1 MKKILSLVL
10 AIVLAASAF
19 LAAPLQLPGLVVAA
33 SAEEATEPSEGGN
46 AGGEGEAIPDPAGF
60 LTYAFNSNSK
70 SYAVTGYTG
79 EQCDEL
85 VIPAEYEGKPVTS
98 IADKAFEMNSNF
110 KNIVLPDTIE
120 YIGMESFRGTS
131 IKKIDIP
138 DSVTYIAPYA
148 FDGCSALQTVK
159 LSKNVKTIEYQTF
172 SGCFN
177 LTDIFLPVGLE
188 NIEDQAFSGCGK
200 LGEIIIPDSVK
211 HIGGMAFYSC
221 TNLKS
226 VKLPKS
232 IDMIE
237 YQLFMDCYNL
247 TEIVIPD
254 GVKTIRYN
262 AFANCS
268 KLEKI
273 TLPDSVEKIFD
284 NAFDGTLVYTDKSN
298 WEDGALYINN
308 HLIAVDNTIPEMYR
322 VKNGTVSIAQSA
334 FKNAPHVGS
343 VYLPK
348 TIKSVDDYAFMSLGL
363 AFIFYEGTVEEF
375 NKINFNSNE
384 TYLEETII
392 ILEADGV
399 GKPNKVTTKSVSNV
413 AGGLKVTWGAVANA
427 DLYLVWRRGAGNSDW
442 QLLGITDQTS
452 VVDTSAGHR
461 QYWRYSVQAMNADD
475 LSDFDY
481 TGKYQKYVATPKLTG
496 ISNATNGIYFKWNAV
511 SGASGYRVYRRAS
524 GSSTWTYL
532 GTVKGTGYTDT
543 GVKNANNKYYRY
555 TVRAVVDGL
564 YSGYEDFLY
573 TKRVVNPKL
582 ISATNTSS
590 GISVK
595 WNAVSGT
602 TGYYVY
608 RKTAGS
614 GWVKVGTCYGTSST
628 TFVDKTAK
636 KGTTYTYTVRA
647 AAGKTTSYFN
657 SGISCKRK

>member
-46 AGGEGEAIPDPAGF
+46 AGGEGEAIPEPEF
-60 LTYAFNSNSK
+60 AFELNSDGQGYSVH
-70 SYAVTGYTG
+70 STSATTG
-79 EQCDEL
+79 DV
-85 VIPAEYEGKPVTS
+85 VIPAEYNGLPVTVILYIRGENVTS
-98 IADKAFEMNSNF
+98 ITM
-110 KNIVLPDTIE
+110 PDTITLIDQ
-120 YIGMESFRGTS
+120 YAFSGNKALESVTISKNLKEISWGAFEDCTALKSVIIPQGVELINENAFWGCSSLAEVS
-131 IKKIDIP
+131 IA
-138 DSVTYIAPYA
+138 DSVTYISDYA
-148 FDGCSALQTVK
+148 FLETEFYTNPNNWENGALYCDNHLLSARNNNDESFRVKKGTVH
-159 LSKNVKTIEYQTF
+159 IAI
-172 SGCFN
+172 G
-177 LTDIFLPVGLE
+177 
-188 NIEDQAFSGCGK
+188 AFSDRDN
-200 LGEIIIPDSVK
+200 LVSLYIP
-211 HIGGMAFYSC
+211 
-221 TNLKS
+221 KS
-226 VKLPKS
+226 VKTFGAGCFS
-232 IDMIE
+232 QCD
-237 YQLFMDCYNL
+237 N
-247 TEIVIPD
+247 
-254 GVKTIRYN
+254 
-262 AFANCS
+262 
-268 KLEKI
+268 I
-273 TLPDSVEKIFD
+273 T
-284 NAFDGTLVYTDKSN
+284 
-298 WEDGALYINN
+298 
-308 HLIAVDNTIPEMYR
+308 
-322 VKNGTVSIAQSA
+322 
-334 FKNAPHVGS
+334 
-343 VYLPK
+343 
-348 TIKSVDDYAFMSLGL
+348 
-363 AFIFYEGTVEEF
+363 FIFYEGTVDEF
-375 NKINFNSNE
+375 NKINFNGIDTGYE
-384 TYLEETII
+384 LAEALV

-614 GWVKVGTCYGTSST
+614 GWVKVGTCYGTKST